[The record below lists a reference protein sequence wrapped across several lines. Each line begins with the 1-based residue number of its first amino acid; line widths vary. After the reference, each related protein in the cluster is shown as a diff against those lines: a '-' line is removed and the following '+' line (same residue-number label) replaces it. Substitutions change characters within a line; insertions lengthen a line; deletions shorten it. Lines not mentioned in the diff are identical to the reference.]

1 MMTPSHV
8 LVTGAAGAIGAA
20 LAEAF
25 HARWPGAR
33 STLVDVDEAGTRRV
47 ADRIGGDVDVRVWD
61 LSEPE
66 RLASSVGE
74 LCDAR
79 GHIDLLVNCAGFM
92 EVRSFATM
100 PWDLGSR
107 LLKVDFESPL
117 RLMSLVVPTMAERR
131 HGFVVNVASMAGLTP
146 IRGCSF
152 YGASK
157 AGLAMASE
165 IAHLELA
172 PRGVHVVTVYP
183 GPVRS
188 ALESRA
194 RTQYPGRSLAHLIPA
209 GDPDVLARKV
219 VAACERRR
227 SRVVYPPVYDLV
239 SRFPAI
245 ASGITRTFSP
255 APSD

>member
-1 MMTPSHV
+1 MTASHV

-25 HARWPGAR
+25 ARRHLGAR
-33 STLVDVDEAGTRRV
+33 TTLVDVDEAGTRRV
-47 ADRIGGDVDVRVWD
+47 ADRLGGDVDVRIWD
-61 LSEPE
+61 LSELE
-66 RLASSVGE
+66 RLPSLAGE
-74 LCDAR
+74 LTDAR
-79 GHIDLLVNCAGFM
+79 GPVDLLVNCAGFL
-92 EVRSFATM
+92 EVRSFASM
-100 PWDLGSR
+100 PWELGTR
-107 LLKVDFESPL
+107 LLRVDLESPL
-117 RLMSLVVPTMAERR
+117 RLMSLVVPSMVER
-131 HGFVVNVASMAGLTP
+131 GSGVVVNVASMAGLTP
-146 IRGCSF
+146 IRGCSY

-188 ALESRA
+188 ALESKA
-194 RTQYPGRSLAHLIPA
+194 RRQYPGRSLARVIPA

-219 VAACERRR
+219 VVACDRRR